1 MSYSIIIVDDEV
13 MTRQMLRMLLELQG
27 FEVIE
32 AEDGIEALERT
43 FKHRPDIMI
52 LDVMM
57 PRMDG
62 LTACRKL
69 RSRPET
75 AEMPV
80 IMLSGKTQSNAAEE
94 GLAAGADLYMSKP
107 MKTDQ
112 LLSALRE
119 LLASGRSVSTPA

>member
-1 MSYSIIIVDDEV
+1 MSHSIIIVDDEV

-43 FKHRPDIMI
+43 FKYRPDIMI

-75 AEMPV
+75 ADMPV
-80 IMLSGKTQSNAAEE
+80 IMLSGKTQSNAAKE

-119 LLASGRSVSTPA
+119 LLASGRPVSTPA